1 MKTDDIDRQILIK
14 LQQNGR
20 KTASKIAKELN
31 LTVPTITERIRKLQ
45 EGSVIQAFQAVS
57 DPRSVC
63 LDVTAII
70 TVISS
75 SSDSFSNFIPCFSW
89 KTDNKV

>member
-31 LTVPTITERIRKLQ
+31 LTSSYHYRKNSKTEGKL
-45 EGSVIQAFQAVS
+45 GY
-57 DPRSVC
+57 
-63 LDVTAII
+63 
-70 TVISS
+70 SS
-75 SSDSFSNFIPCFSW
+75 LSGGN
-89 KTDNKV
+89 